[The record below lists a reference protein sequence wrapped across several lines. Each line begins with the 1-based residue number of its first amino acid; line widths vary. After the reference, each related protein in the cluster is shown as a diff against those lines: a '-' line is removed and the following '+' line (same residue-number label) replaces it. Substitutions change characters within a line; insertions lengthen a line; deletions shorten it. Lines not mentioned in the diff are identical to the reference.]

1 MNHFF
6 VPNMQYQFLGQQI
19 SMRRHDEER
28 TIDNRELQK
37 RQQRH
42 QIVLNADCQRKKR
55 LCFLKNKQRVK

>member
-6 VPNMQYQFLGQQI
+6 VPNMQHQFLGQQI

-28 TIDNRELQK
+28 MIDNRELQK

-42 QIVLNADCQRKKR
+42 QIVLNADYQRKKR

>member
-6 VPNMQYQFLGQQI
+6 VPNMQHQFLGQQI

-42 QIVLNADCQRKKR
+42 QIVLNADYQRKKR
-55 LCFLKNKQRVK
+55 LCFLKNKQRIK